1 MDDFPLDED
10 FDDDEEEE
18 EGEFP
23 GDQDPN
29 EMIAIT
35 PENLD
40 LVIESLSNDFPML
53 ERSFFEGLA
62 KSLLGQEMSFIDL
75 MSKIEAAIQEEVDK
89 GMQQLTKEGDMEMGV
104 DEKTGDVVYWLTP
117 QGEAKAKEF
126 EKKII
131 EEIKKE
137 FPGLAGDDAPDAPK
151 EE

>member
-18 EGEFP
+18 ESL

-29 EMIAIT
+29 EIIAIT
-35 PENLD
+35 PDNLD

-53 ERSFFEGLA
+53 EESFFEGLA

-75 MSKIEAAIQEEVDK
+75 MSKIEAAIEEEVDR
-89 GMQQLTKEGDMEMGV
+89 GMQQLVEEGNMEMGV

-137 FPGLAGDDAPDAPK
+137 FPGLAGDDTPDAPK

>member
-18 EGEFP
+18 ESP

-29 EMIAIT
+29 EIIAIT

-53 ERSFFEGLA
+53 EESFFEGLA
-62 KSLLGQEMSFIDL
+62 RSLLGQEMSFIDL
-75 MSKIEAAIQEEVDK
+75 MSKIEAAIEEEVDR
-89 GMQQLTKEGDMEMGV
+89 GMQQLVEEGNMEMGV

-137 FPGLAGDDAPDAPK
+137 FPGLAGDDTPDAPK

>member
-18 EGEFP
+18 ESP

-29 EMIAIT
+29 EIIAIT
-35 PENLD
+35 PDNLD

-53 ERSFFEGLA
+53 EESFFEGLA
-62 KSLLGQEMSFIDL
+62 RSLLGQEMSFIDL
-75 MSKIEAAIQEEVDK
+75 MSKIEAAIEEEVDR
-89 GMQQLTKEGDMEMGV
+89 GMQQLVEEGNMEMGV

-137 FPGLAGDDAPDAPK
+137 FPGLAGDDTPDAPK

>member
-18 EGEFP
+18 ESP

-29 EMIAIT
+29 EIIAIT
-35 PENLD
+35 PDNLD

-53 ERSFFEGLA
+53 EESFFEGLA

-75 MSKIEAAIQEEVDK
+75 MSKIEAAIEEEVDR
-89 GMQQLTKEGDMEMGV
+89 GMQQLVEEGNMEMGV

-137 FPGLAGDDAPDAPK
+137 FPGLAGDDTPDAPK